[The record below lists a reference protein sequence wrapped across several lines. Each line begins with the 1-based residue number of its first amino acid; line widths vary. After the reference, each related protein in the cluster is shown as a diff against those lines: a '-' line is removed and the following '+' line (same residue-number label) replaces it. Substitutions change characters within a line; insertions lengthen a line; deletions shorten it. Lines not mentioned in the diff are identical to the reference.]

1 MRLSRFNVKWQ
12 LVLYGL
18 LAIVLSAL
26 YLFAILRYGAKWMET
41 EEWSWAIWCGP
52 ILIAVA
58 VGYFSGQQ
66 LQRRMDSLYVG
77 IFQLQK
83 GNYSTRLP
91 AIGRDPFAK
100 LFADFNELAESLE
113 IRLKHLQSLGEENVR
128 LQAESNEQAVLGE
141 RRRLARD
148 LHDTV
153 SQQLFAIHMS
163 ASSLPKVLERN
174 PDKAHAVAEQLI
186 QMSFAAQRQMR
197 GFIAQLRPL
206 ELENRS
212 LTEALER
219 WFPDYCNHNHL
230 QGSLNISL
238 RSPLHEAL
246 EHQLFLIIQEG
257 MANVVKHAD
266 AEHVK
271 LTLQESN
278 SQVLLQIADDGKGFA
293 QHEAGAGSHGLSTM
307 RERAGKLGG
316 QLEISSR
323 DGEGCRLKVSIPK
336 LQPAAGSGTKEDVQ
350 SGESE

>member
-1 MRLSRFNVKWQ
+1 MRLSRFNLKWQ

-18 LAIVLSAL
+18 LTVCLSAL
-26 YLFAILRYGAKWMET
+26 YLFVFLRYGTQWIDAS
-41 EEWSWAIWCGP
+41 EWRWAIWCGP
-52 ILIAVA
+52 LLIAVA
-58 VGYFSGQQ
+58 IGYFSGQQ

-100 LFADFNELAESLE
+100 LFDDFNELAESLE

-163 ASSLPKVLERN
+163 ASSLPKVLERD
-174 PDKAHAVAEQLI
+174 PEKAAAVAEQLI
-186 QMSFAAQRQMR
+186 HMSFAAQRQMR

-219 WFPDYCNHNHL
+219 WFPDYCNHNNL
-230 QGSLNISL
+230 KGSLNISL
-238 RSPLHEAL
+238 RSPLHDAL

-266 AEHVK
+266 AKHVK
-271 LTLQESN
+271 LTLQETS
-278 SQVLLQIADDGKGFA
+278 SQVLLQIADDGKGFV
-293 QHEAGAGSHGLSTM
+293 QHETGAGSHGLSTM

-323 DGEGCRLKVSIPK
+323 NGEGCRVKVSIPK
-336 LQPAAGSGTKEDVQ
+336 LQPATDSGMKEDGQ
-350 SGESE
+350 HGEAE

>member
-1 MRLSRFNVKWQ
+1 MRLSRFNLKWQ

-18 LAIVLSAL
+18 LAIFLSAL
-26 YLFAILRYGAKWMET
+26 YLLAYFRYGTKWMDMA
-41 EEWSWAIWCGP
+41 EWRWTIWSGP
-52 ILIAVA
+52 VLIAIA
-58 VGYFSGQQ
+58 IGYFSGQQ

-91 AIGRDPFAK
+91 VIGRDPFAK
-100 LFADFNELAESLE
+100 LFEDFNELAESLE

-163 ASSLPKVLERN
+163 ASSLPKVLERS
-174 PDKAHAVAEQLI
+174 PDQAIGVAEQLV
-186 QMSFAAQRQMR
+186 QMSYVAQRQMR

-206 ELENRS
+206 ELEDRS
-212 LTEALER
+212 LIEALDN
-219 WFPDYCNHNHL
+219 WFPDYCNHNNL
-230 QGSLNISL
+230 KGSLNISL
-238 RSPLHEAL
+238 RSPLHDAL

-257 MANVVKHAD
+257 MANVVKHAE
-266 AEHVK
+266 AVHVK
-271 LTLQESN
+271 LTLQETG
-278 SQVLLQIADDGKGFA
+278 SQVLLQIADDGVGFME
-293 QHEAGAGSHGLSTM
+293 HETRAGSHGLSTM

-316 QLEISSR
+316 QLDIAAR

-336 LQPAAGSGTKEDVQ
+336 LQPAKGGVNKEAEDG
-350 SGESE
+350 GEAE